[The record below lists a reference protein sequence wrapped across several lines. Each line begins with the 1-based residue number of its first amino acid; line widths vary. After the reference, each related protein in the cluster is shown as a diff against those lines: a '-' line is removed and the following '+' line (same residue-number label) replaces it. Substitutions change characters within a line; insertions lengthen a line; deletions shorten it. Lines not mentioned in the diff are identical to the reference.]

1 MTFKSIM
8 KIALVN
14 FMFVERIYSNSLTV
28 GNNFDLLSNRYWKNA
43 HELSTEAIKMKMTLG
58 LEKDYIFF
66 VTIRW
71 LWHVYYM

>member
-1 MTFKSIM
+1 M
-8 KIALVN
+8 KIAQVN
-14 FMFVERIYSNSLTV
+14 FMFVRISSGIYSNASDV
-28 GNNFDLLSNRYWKNA
+28 GNNLDLLSNRYWKNA

-66 VTIRW
+66 ETILARM